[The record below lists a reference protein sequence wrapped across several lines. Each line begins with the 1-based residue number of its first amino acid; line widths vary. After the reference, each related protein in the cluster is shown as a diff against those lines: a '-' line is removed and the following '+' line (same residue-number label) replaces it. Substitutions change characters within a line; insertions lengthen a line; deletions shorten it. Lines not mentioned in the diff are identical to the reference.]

1 MRKFI
6 ELLKSSLERIDY
18 YRDQVLFIFIR
29 KFWPQYIAP
38 NHITWTRVFL
48 GIAFF
53 VLLFFYG
60 IRDKALVLTLFIIGA
75 FSDMLDGSVARCLK
89 KETRFG
95 AFLDPL
101 ADRLL
106 LAPIAF
112 FSLYQ
117 ENKIVLLA
125 LIIAEIANALTSV
138 YLDSKNIFVQ
148 SNIFGKTKMV
158 LQSIVFIVILIVWPK
173 AIPLFFIYVLWLSAI
188 FTVLS
193 IFLKIATA
201 PKPIPLNKPIDKNL
215 IKRKNG
221 KKNKNF

>member
-1 MRKFI
+1 MRKSL

-18 YRDQVLFIFIR
+18 YRDQVLFVFIR
-29 KFWPQYIAP
+29 KFWPSSIAP
-38 NHITWTRVFL
+38 NHITWVRVFL
-48 GIAFF
+48 GAALF

-60 IRDKALVLTLFIIGA
+60 IRDKALILSLFIVGA

-89 KETRFG
+89 KETKFG

-112 FSLYQ
+112 YSLYQ

-125 LIIAEIANALTSV
+125 LIIAEIANAFASV
-138 YLDSKNIFVQ
+138 YLESKNVFVQ
-148 SNIFGKTKMV
+148 SNIFGKTKML
-158 LQSIVFIVILIVWPK
+158 LQSFVFAAILIVWPQS
-173 AIPLFFIYVLWLSAI
+173 IPLFFTQILWLSVI

-193 IFLKIATA
+193 VFQKITSS
-201 PKPIPLNKPIDKNL
+201 PEPIPLNRPIDKNL
-215 IKRKNG
+215 IKKQ
-221 KKNKNF
+221 KWQK